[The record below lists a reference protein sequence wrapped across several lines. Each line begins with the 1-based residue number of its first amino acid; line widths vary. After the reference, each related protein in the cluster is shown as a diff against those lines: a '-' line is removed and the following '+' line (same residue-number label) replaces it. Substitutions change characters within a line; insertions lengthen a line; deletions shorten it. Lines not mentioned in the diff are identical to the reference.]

1 VDIDSNGYQLLF
13 IFRDFITAFAVII
26 CILVIRIIYQN
37 QQNRLEIQNLQLE
50 NLQSQFEALKN
61 QISPHFLF
69 NSLNS
74 LNALIHE
81 APDVAKEY
89 LSHLSAVLRY
99 TLQANENKL
108 VSVQDEL
115 KFVDSY
121 FFLVKLRYGNN
132 IELHQK
138 LSDTLMSYKMPPLA
152 IQILIENAVKH
163 NEISK
168 RNPLEIFI
176 SEITNETIQIK
187 NNINVKYNQEKGTG
201 LGLANLTNQYRILS
215 GKEITI
221 RKDDKFFSVELP
233 IFKI

>member
-1 VDIDSNGYQLLF
+1 
-13 IFRDFITAFAVII
+13 
-26 CILVIRIIYQN
+26 
-37 QQNRLEIQNLQLE
+37 
-50 NLQSQFEALKN
+50 
-61 QISPHFLF
+61 
-69 NSLNS
+69 
-74 LNALIHE
+74 
-81 APDVAKEY
+81 
-89 LSHLSAVLRY
+89 
-99 TLQANENKL
+99 
-108 VSVQDEL
+108 
-115 KFVDSY
+115 
-121 FFLVKLRYGNN
+121 
-132 IELHQK
+132 
-138 LSDTLMSYKMPPLA
+138 MSYKMPPLA